1 MIGRVAS
8 FSEVTYLMSLN
19 QRTQA
24 KMSDAQVQE
33 ASGYKAQTWG
43 GLGGGDAAQVLR
55 IDNQIA
61 RLNADSD
68 SATTALSSLQ
78 ETYSVMGSVTSL
90 GSTILSNLSSFMSAT
105 GTDSTTLSGDAQSW
119 MNQLTTLLNTQYA
132 GGYLFSGTASDTAPV
147 NVGTASYAPTA
158 DPTSADTGYYQ
169 GAAGGSTFYGA
180 DGFSVKT
187 SVQASDPGFE
197 KMLRGLSML
206 IADPGSSSNISA
218 AYDLIQQGSAAV
230 GESQATVSSNTTALT
245 NYQQDSTSKIT
256 TLTTLQTSL
265 QGADLSAATVLLTN
279 YQTQLE
285 ASYSTISKLMGDSLS
300 KYLT

>member
-8 FSEVTYLMSLN
+8 FSEVTYLMTLN
-19 QRTQA
+19 QQTQS
-24 KMSDAQVQE
+24 KMADAQVQE
-33 ASGYKAQTWG
+33 ASGVKSQTWG

-61 RLNADSD
+61 RLNADST
-68 SATTALSSLQ
+68 SATSALSGMQ
-78 ETYSVMGSVTSL
+78 ETYSVIGSVTNL
-90 GSTILSNLSSFMSAT
+90 GSSILSNLSSFMSAT
-105 GTDSTTLSGDAQSW
+105 GTDSTTLAGDAQSW
-119 MNQLTTLLNTQYA
+119 MNQLSSLLNTQYA
-132 GGYLFSGTASDTAPV
+132 GNYLFSGTASDTAPV
-147 NVGTASYAPTA
+147 NTSASGYDPTA
-158 DPTSADTGYYQ
+158 DATAANTGYYQ
-169 GAAGGSTFYGA
+169 GASSGSTFYGA

-206 IADPGSSSNISA
+206 IADPSSSSNVTA
-218 AYDLIQQGSAAV
+218 AYDLIQQGSSEV
-230 GESQATVSSNTTALT
+230 GETQATLSANTTALT
-245 NYQQDSTSKIT
+245 NYQDDANTKVT